1 MSYNTYHKYFRENSM
16 YSFRQPRTDVCDFCT
31 KCKILLEA
39 NPKDS
44 CKVKY
49 QLHLKKIE
57 AYNRQKKEY
66 IDLVKNSTKKDVL
79 IIEFD
84 YAQNLPL
91 PKLNITSQF
100 YKRLLWL
107 YNFNVHCHNDGTSS
121 FYCFLETDSKK
132 GSNTI
137 CSFVNHFVAEKMN
150 EFPDLKKI
158 IFFSDACGGQNK
170 NMTVVMFSTWLAN
183 SLNIEIEHIFPVR
196 GHSYNQCDRNF
207 GRYAIL
213 LKSLETIETAEQY
226 LNVMSSARKNPS
238 PFNVMMA
245 SFLIEDWHTGLQSFL
260 SKMPTCKKNRFG
272 IQQYVKLHYSPHG
285 VITTSRYYT
294 ASDQEY
300 TFKKNTLPANKQDLK
315 LQVVKPVGIKD
326 VKKNDVLSLTPFLA
340 PENAEWLR
348 NVLTF
353 EEGSQTSNRGGVGE
367 HEAGPSSERSKET
380 PEDDFSDFSNGS
392 SKLEEY

>member
-1 MSYNTYHKYFRENSM
+1 
-16 YSFRQPRTDVCDFCT
+16 
-31 KCKILLEA
+31 
-39 NPKDS
+39 
-44 CKVKY
+44 
-49 QLHLKKIE
+49 
-57 AYNRQKKEY
+57 
-66 IDLVKNSTKKDVL
+66 
-79 IIEFD
+79 
-84 YAQNLPL
+84 
-91 PKLNITSQF
+91 
-100 YKRLLWL
+100 
-107 YNFNVHCHNDGTSS
+107 
-121 FYCFLETDSKK
+121 
-132 GSNTI
+132 
-137 CSFVNHFVAEKMN
+137 MN

-158 IFFSDACGGQNK
+158 VFFSDACGGQNK
-170 NMTVVMFSTWLAN
+170 NMTVVMFTTWLAN

-245 SFLIEDWHTGLQSFL
+245 SFLL
-260 SKMPTCKKNRFG
+260 SKMPTSKKNRFG
-272 IQQYVKLHYSPHG
+272 IQQYVKLDYSPHG

-294 ASDQEY
+294 ASDLQY
-300 TFKKNTLPANKQDLK
+300 TFKKNTLPANKQDLN

-353 EEGSQTSNRGGVGE
+353 EEGSQTSNLGGVGE
-367 HEAGPSSERSKET
+367 PEAGPSSERSKEN

-392 SKLEEY
+392 SELEEY